1 MNINRALR
9 LSVRPLRAAYT
20 TRGAAADPHLRSP
33 GRDFTSP
40 PGRRRRSRP
49 PAAPRSVPTSA
60 PRPDLSPE
68 PTPAHRSLAPA
79 QPLSHPRL
87 SPRGPSAHRRLLR
100 QLLSRPLPPATP
112 GAAPPSRQLL
122 LLLPP
127 FPAPPSR
134 SPSRPGAAA
143 PAHSG
148 GGRDALPERCPGSSQ
163 AGDGRE
169 GGKERL
175 EALAAPSTRR
185 ACAVRAREGARG
197 QGAPERPRWRLRA
210 MGRWRIPA
218 SCPRRWGGSGASIPP
233 SCSRAMGRRSG
244 ASIPPSCPR
253 CRREPGAAAALL
265 LPPRLPAV

>member
-1 MNINRALR
+1 MIRIHLHPSTHPHASENSEHTANSASKTLANRLNSKQLQHYLYRHFLFQPGSLWEPSRTTRCRPGGRAAAALNINRALR

-100 QLLSRPLPPATP
+100 QLLSRPLPAATP

-134 SPSRPGAAA
+134 SPS
-143 PAHSG
+143 PA
-148 GGRDALPERCPGSSQ
+148 RR
-163 AGDGRE
+163 
-169 GGKERL
+169 
-175 EALAAPSTRR
+175 RR
-185 ACAVRAREGARG
+185 ACAQRRRPGRSPGAVSRIFPSRRREGGREGAIG
-197 QGAPERPRWRLRA
+197 GAGRALDPARLRCA
-210 MGRWRIPA
+210 
-218 SCPRRWGGSGASIPP
+218 
-233 SCSRAMGRRSG
+233 RAGRRSRPGG
-244 ASIPPSCPR
+244 A
-253 CRREPGAAAALL
+253 
-265 LPPRLPAV
+265 